1 MLEGLVDANQ
11 RLERLCDVTFRIEP
25 EITPELALGGRLRRL
40 VHCWMASQLRYFGVN
55 SARFGVKQ
63 STSFVN
69 HALVTAV
76 IKVGLASSEPGDAVG
91 WIKEQGRFVRLA
103 FERDNMRLTSM
114 AGGRGSFE
122 SLGEHVKELSE
133 TNTTLIQLMQFQAHE
148 MADLKASVAVLRQ
161 ESAANA
167 ASVATAD
174 SSPAAAPAAHSA
186 CIVTAGSSSSRSSS
200 SSSIGGGRSSIG
212 GSSSSTSGS
221 SSSIGGTLR
230 SMADVVKD
238 NVLATDCLVVNLDCT
253 VAEVMS
259 SIVSKNISI
268 DQASSTKDLT
278 NLNGNCRTGLKA
290 AKSLMMAV
298 MSKDEAVAFEKAM
311 RPNQVPGQSSFLV
324 MALKFQERLAMRL
337 ENEEILLFNKA
348 SGAPTFTLNSFIRR
362 RSMLMKKNGGLE
374 FKMMSSSQDERD
386 ALDAAIAAKK
396 SAKKTGKGRKR
407 KAVSLGAPKDTPEDG
422 GEGGAEDKTRGLVEF
437 LGFIRSKIGTGSGGG
452 GSSCSSGT

>member
-1 MLEGLVDANQ
+1 LDGQAPKPPTLDCLMLEGLVDANQ

-63 STSFVN
+63 STSFIN

-133 TNTTLIQLMQFQAHE
+133 INTTLIQLMQFQAHE

-200 SSSIGGGRSSIG
+200 SIGGGRSSIG
-212 GSSSSTSGS
+212 GSSSSTGGS

-278 NLNGNCRTGLKA
+278 NLNGNCRTGLEA

-324 MALKFQERLAMRL
+324 MALKFQERFAMRL
-337 ENEEILLFNKA
+337 ENEEIILFNKA

-362 RSMLMKKNGGLE
+362 RSKLMKKNGGLE

-386 ALDAAIAAKK
+386 ALDAAIQ
-396 SAKKTGKGRKR
+396 
-407 KAVSLGAPKDTPEDG
+407 
-422 GEGGAEDKTRGLVEF
+422 GEVPM
-437 LGFIRSKIGTGSGGG
+437 IQ
-452 GSSCSSGT
+452 

>member
-25 EITPELALGGRLRRL
+25 EITPELAIGGRLRRL
-40 VHCWMASQLRYFGVN
+40 VHCWMGSQLRYFGVN

-200 SSSIGGGRSSIG
+200 SNSIGGRSSIG
-212 GSSSSTSGS
+212 GSSST
-221 SSSIGGTLR
+221 GGTLR

-259 SIVSKNISI
+259 SIVSRNISI

-278 NLNGNCRTGLKA
+278 NLNGNCRTGLEA

-396 SAKKTGKGRKR
+396 SAKKTGKSRKR
-407 KAVSLGAPKDTPEDG
+407 KAISLGAPVDTPVDG
-422 GEGGAEDKTRGLVEF
+422 GEGGAEENTMGLVEF
-437 LGFIRSKIGTGSGGG
+437 LGFIRSKI
-452 GSSCSSGT
+452 

>member
-1 MLEGLVDANQ
+1 
-11 RLERLCDVTFRIEP
+11 
-25 EITPELALGGRLRRL
+25 
-40 VHCWMASQLRYFGVN
+40 
-55 SARFGVKQ
+55 
-63 STSFVN
+63 
-69 HALVTAV
+69 
-76 IKVGLASSEPGDAVG
+76 
-91 WIKEQGRFVRLA
+91 
-103 FERDNMRLTSM
+103 
-114 AGGRGSFE
+114 
-122 SLGEHVKELSE
+122 
-133 TNTTLIQLMQFQAHE
+133 
-148 MADLKASVAVLRQ
+148 
-161 ESAANA
+161 
-167 ASVATAD
+167 
-174 SSPAAAPAAHSA
+174 
-186 CIVTAGSSSSRSSS
+186 
-200 SSSIGGGRSSIG
+200 
-212 GSSSSTSGS
+212 
-221 SSSIGGTLR
+221 
-230 SMADVVKD
+230 
-238 NVLATDCLVVNLDCT
+238 
-253 VAEVMS
+253 MS
-259 SIVSKNISI
+259 SIVSRNISI

-278 NLNGNCRTGLKA
+278 NLNGNCRTGLEA

-362 RSMLMKKNGGLE
+362 RSKLMKQNGGLE